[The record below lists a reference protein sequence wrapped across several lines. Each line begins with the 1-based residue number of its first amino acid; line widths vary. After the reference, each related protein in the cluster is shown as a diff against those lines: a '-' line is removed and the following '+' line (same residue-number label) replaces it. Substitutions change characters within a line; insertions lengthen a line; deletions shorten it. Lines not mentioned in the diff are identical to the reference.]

1 MAVEFPNIRYRNNV
15 VDCNIK
21 LDRIA
26 RNINKAQFMLD
37 TQIMNDMKPYMP
49 LVTGDFIQRT
59 AAESMAI
66 AGTGVVVAGAAPYGR
81 FLYEGKVM
89 VGVGSG
95 SAYAK
100 RGEKK
105 VVTNKPLDFDKSA
118 HPKAVAKWFEAA
130 KDNHGKSWLRLVNR
144 IVGG

>member
-1 MAVEFPNIRYRNNV
+1 MAVEFPDIRYRNNV

-49 LVTGDFIQRT
+49 LDESNFIDRT

-66 AGTGVVVAGAAPYGR
+66 VELLSQEQRRMGVFCMKER
-81 FLYEGKVM
+81 
-89 VGVGSG
+89 
-95 SAYAK
+95 
-100 RGEKK
+100 
-105 VVTNKPLDFDKSA
+105 
-118 HPKAVAKWFEAA
+118 
-130 KDNHGKSWLRLVNR
+130 
-144 IVGG
+144 

>member
-49 LVTGDFIQRT
+49 LDESNFIDRT

-66 AGTGVVVAGAAPYGR
+66 AGSGVVVAGAAPYGR

-89 VGVGSG
+89 VGVKSR

-100 RGEKK
+100 KDEKK
-105 VVTNKPLDFDKSA
+105 VVINKPLEYSR
-118 HPKAVAKWFEAA
+118 PKAVAKWFEAA